1 MQKQL
6 NMVAKDNIQKVLD
19 SNCCIG
25 CGACA
30 YMSKCQMKLNKFG
43 EYIPDFKQDSKSA
56 LKNEEAS
63 TKVCPFL
70 SPELNE
76 DIIGN
81 SLFQSSPHFNDKIG
95 YYWGC
100 FGAYVKSADIRNNS
114 TSGGF
119 GTWLGLKLLD
129 CGLIDGVI
137 HAKSVEP
144 QSNNGALFKYQIS
157 KDITSIKAGAK
168 TRYHVLEMSEVLREV
183 RELDGKFLFIGVPCF
198 VKSIRRIQKIDSIIK
213 EKIPFTIS
221 LVCGHYKSI
230 NWTRS
235 LAWGAGISPKDLS
248 KFQYRTKGAKIDPRA
263 YVFKALSYDGREVQK
278 DSANIVGGKF
288 NAGAMMPNACNYC
301 DDVVGETSDITIG
314 DAWLPKFDTNKGGTN
329 LLIIRNKQIY
339 DIILES
345 ERLGEV
351 LSILPL

>member
-1 MQKQL
+1 
-6 NMVAKDNIQKVLD
+6 
-19 SNCCIG
+19 
-25 CGACA
+25 
-30 YMSKCQMKLNKFG
+30 MKLNKFG

-137 HAKSVEP
+137 HAK
-144 QSNNGALFKYQIS
+144 
-157 KDITSIKAGAK
+157 
-168 TRYHVLEMSEVLREV
+168 
-183 RELDGKFLFIGVPCF
+183 
-198 VKSIRRIQKIDSIIK
+198 
-213 EKIPFTIS
+213 
-221 LVCGHYKSI
+221 
-230 NWTRS
+230 
-235 LAWGAGISPKDLS
+235 
-248 KFQYRTKGAKIDPRA
+248 
-263 YVFKALSYDGREVQK
+263 
-278 DSANIVGGKF
+278 
-288 NAGAMMPNACNYC
+288 
-301 DDVVGETSDITIG
+301 
-314 DAWLPKFDTNKGGTN
+314 
-329 LLIIRNKQIY
+329 
-339 DIILES
+339 
-345 ERLGEV
+345 
-351 LSILPL
+351 